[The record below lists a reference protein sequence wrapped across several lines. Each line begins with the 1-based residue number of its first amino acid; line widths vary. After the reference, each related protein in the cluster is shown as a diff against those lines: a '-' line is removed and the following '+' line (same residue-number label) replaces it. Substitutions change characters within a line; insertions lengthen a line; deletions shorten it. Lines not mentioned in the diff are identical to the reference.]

1 MDSLVQWFT
10 ANLSG
15 VISKEAI
22 IFIISMIP
30 ILELRGGLLA
40 ASPALLNVPILRAIP
55 ICIVGNIL
63 PIPFILLLIR
73 HVLEWMKK
81 VPCFRG
87 IALWLERKAMS
98 KKGQIEKYEFWGL
111 MEEMRAKAGA
121 QNYHGHGYMDLQRF
135 AEDTRHMIIFDVLTN
150 DSPVG
155 WKGERTR
162 LFLSDTG
169 YEKALDS
176 QEKGQIKILSHAKVR
191 QGNLH
196 YDRSDQLR

>member
-111 MEEMRAKAGA
+111 MIFVAIPLPGTGAWSGALVAAMLDMQLKRAFPAITAGVLIA
-121 QNYHGHGYMDLQRF
+121 G
-135 AEDTRHMIIFDVLTN
+135 IIVTSLTYGI
-150 DSPVG
+150 S
-155 WKGERTR
+155 
-162 LFLSDTG
+162 
-169 YEKALDS
+169 AL
-176 QEKGQIKILSHAKVR
+176 A
-191 QGNLH
+191 
-196 YDRSDQLR
+196 

>member
-87 IALWLERKAMS
+87 IALWLEHKAMS

-111 MEEMRAKAGA
+111 MLFVGIPLPGTGAYRRAGGIPAPHEIWQGIWRDFSRYRAGDGDYVDSVLRRAGRAVWMMR
-121 QNYHGHGYMDLQRF
+121 R
-135 AEDTRHMIIFDVLTN
+135 
-150 DSPVG
+150 
-155 WKGERTR
+155 
-162 LFLSDTG
+162 
-169 YEKALDS
+169 
-176 QEKGQIKILSHAKVR
+176 
-191 QGNLH
+191 
-196 YDRSDQLR
+196 

>member
-98 KKGQIEKYEFWGL
+98 KKGHNAIQHLGIGRNIPEPLVREQHLRNSIECE
-111 MEEMRAKAGA
+111 
-121 QNYHGHGYMDLQRF
+121 
-135 AEDTRHMIIFDVLTN
+135 
-150 DSPVG
+150 
-155 WKGERTR
+155 
-162 LFLSDTG
+162 
-169 YEKALDS
+169 
-176 QEKGQIKILSHAKVR
+176 
-191 QGNLH
+191 
-196 YDRSDQLR
+196 

>member
-111 MEEMRAKAGA
+111 MLFVGIPLPGTGAWTGTLAASLLDMDFKSSVLAVLLGVLLAG
-121 QNYHGHGYMDLQRF
+121 
-135 AEDTRHMIIFDVLTN
+135 IIMGAASAGLFGAIGAV
-150 DSPVG
+150 VG
-155 WKGERTR
+155 
-162 LFLSDTG
+162 
-169 YEKALDS
+169 
-176 QEKGQIKILSHAKVR
+176 
-191 QGNLH
+191 
-196 YDRSDQLR
+196 

>member
-73 HVLEWMKK
+73 YVLEWMKK
-81 VPCFRG
+81 VPCF
-87 IALWLERKAMS
+87 
-98 KKGQIEKYEFWGL
+98 
-111 MEEMRAKAGA
+111 
-121 QNYHGHGYMDLQRF
+121 
-135 AEDTRHMIIFDVLTN
+135 
-150 DSPVG
+150 
-155 WKGERTR
+155 
-162 LFLSDTG
+162 
-169 YEKALDS
+169 
-176 QEKGQIKILSHAKVR
+176 
-191 QGNLH
+191 
-196 YDRSDQLR
+196 

>member
-40 ASPALLNVPILRAIP
+40 ASTALLNVPILRAIP

-73 HVLEWMKK
+73 HELELLIRDAKGT
-81 VPCFRG
+81 G
-87 IALWLERKAMS
+87 ITMLEFQEQVIQSYGSEEGGNRND
-98 KKGQIEKYEFWGL
+98 KG
-111 MEEMRAKAGA
+111 
-121 QNYHGHGYMDLQRF
+121 
-135 AEDTRHMIIFDVLTN
+135 
-150 DSPVG
+150 
-155 WKGERTR
+155 
-162 LFLSDTG
+162 
-169 YEKALDS
+169 
-176 QEKGQIKILSHAKVR
+176 
-191 QGNLH
+191 
-196 YDRSDQLR
+196 

>member
-81 VPCFRG
+81 VPCFRDALCRHPASGNRRMDRRAGG
-87 IALWLERKAMS
+87 IPAPHEIWQGIWRDFS
-98 KKGQIEKYEFWGL
+98 RY
-111 MEEMRAKAGA
+111 RAGDGDYVDSVLRRAGRA
-121 QNYHGHGYMDLQRF
+121 VWMMHR
-135 AEDTRHMIIFDVLTN
+135 
-150 DSPVG
+150 
-155 WKGERTR
+155 
-162 LFLSDTG
+162 
-169 YEKALDS
+169 
-176 QEKGQIKILSHAKVR
+176 
-191 QGNLH
+191 
-196 YDRSDQLR
+196 